1 VIPGDPGDPMRVPC
15 IRAVSVRSH
24 RSERQSARRPA
35 TERGNTLS
43 DTLVEWVGFQ
53 QVDVFTAVPFRGN
66 PVAVILDGNR
76 LSSEQMQRIANW
88 TNLSETTF
96 VCDATVPEADYR
108 LRIFTPQSELPF
120 AGHPTVGSARAL
132 LDSGL
137 TPKSPGRLVQEC
149 GHGLVE
155 LRIEGDKISFR
166 LPEPRFTSPSD
177 GELAAVIAALG
188 VAPDAVVSAA
198 IVDVGAVWMT
208 LHLDSADRVTELA
221 PDMTLLAKSYHACTG
236 VTVFGLSADS
246 DTVSVE
252 VRSFAP
258 ADGVPEDPVCGSGNG
273 CVAAVIRRN
282 AVLDTTTYVARQ
294 GRTLGRDGRVEV
306 EFASD
311 GAIWLGGHAV
321 TCVRGDITL

>member
-1 VIPGDPGDPMRVPC
+1 MEG
-15 IRAVSVRSH
+15 A
-24 RSERQSARRPA
+24 
-35 TERGNTLS
+35 
-43 DTLVEWVGFQ
+43 GFA

-66 PVAVILDGNR
+66 PVAVVLDGNH
-76 LSSEQMQRIANW
+76 LSSAEMQRIANW

-96 VCDATVPEADYR
+96 VCDATIPEADYR
-108 LRIFTPQSELPF
+108 LRIFTPHSELPF

-132 LDSGL
+132 LDGGFI
-137 TPKSPGRLVQEC
+137 PKSPGRLVQEC
-149 GHGLVE
+149 GQGLVE
-155 LRIEGDKISFR
+155 LRIEGDRIYFR

-177 GELAAVIAALG
+177 GDLAAVIAALG
-188 VAPDAVVSAA
+188 VASGAVVSAA

-208 LHLDSADRVTELA
+208 LHLNSADQVTGLG
-221 PDMTLLAKSYHACTG
+221 PDMTLLANSYHDCTG

-246 DTVSVE
+246 ETADVE

-282 AVLDTTTYVARQ
+282 AVLDTTSYVASQ
-294 GRTLGRDGRVEV
+294 GRMLGRDGRVEV

-311 GAIWLGGHAV
+311 GTIWLGGCAV
-321 TCVRGDITL
+321 TCVRGDIRL